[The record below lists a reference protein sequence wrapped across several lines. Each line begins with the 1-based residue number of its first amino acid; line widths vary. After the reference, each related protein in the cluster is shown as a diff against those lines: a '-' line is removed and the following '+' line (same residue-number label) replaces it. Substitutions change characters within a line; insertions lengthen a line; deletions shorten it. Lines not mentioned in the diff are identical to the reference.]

1 MTREERD
8 LQDETRSLLSVI
20 VADADRQTA
29 PLADSMLLDDSHL
42 LEAARACSFLA
53 LFGPLDTLSS
63 HVIVQ

>member
-1 MTREERD
+1 VRREIYRMR
-8 LQDETRSLLSVI
+8 LGVCSSVI

-53 LFGPLDTLSS
+53 LFGLWTP
-63 HVIVQ
+63 